1 MMANNEIISWI
12 KANPV
17 KSALILLA
25 IGIGF
30 YIIDSGISS
39 ANRAKNLI
47 INHASKINK
56 EGGKLKAE
64 VSARIDGV
72 QKAFKE
78 IDAITERFRFD
89 KKLRDENDSFQ
100 KGQSINARYESKRQE
115 IFTILSHNESMLKN
129 IKANIDKEKE
139 QNHEFAKKYIDFPE
153 YRRLIVTIYENIAY
167 TFDENG
173 FLLYFHNCEF
183 FTKNLSGSKVGCVIS
198 EEYSQY
204 NRPLERKQEIE
215 NLVKKL
221 GDIYL
226 TTSADERANKTQV
239 IYNYIKK
246 TYFTEVEEDWGVRWA
261 RSYGDYAAKAL
272 LPYKAFIEEIIN
284 AQRHID
290 GTEAQEYLKENAWGR
305 CIERNSKYDI
315 KNKTRS
321 RKRVEELKNNFPW
334 KEKNTAFGRAEKHD
348 CDRCQDDIDGTG
360 ILNQGKSSVTQ
371 YNLLENQTSVRVLL
385 RLMETNKDFGVKDD
399 E

>member
-1 MMANNEIISWI
+1 MMKNNEIVSWI
-12 KANPV
+12 KANPA

-25 IGIGF
+25 IGVGF
-30 YIIDSGISS
+30 YLIDSSISS

-47 INHASKINK
+47 TNHASKIER
-56 EGGKLKAE
+56 EGGKLKTE

-78 IDAITERFRFD
+78 IDAITERFKFD
-89 KKLRDENDSFQ
+89 KKLRNENDSFRET
-100 KGQSINARYESKRQE
+100 QSGNARYERKRQE
-115 IFTILSHNESMLKN
+115 IFSALSHNENMLKN
-129 IKANIDKEKE
+129 LKAKIGANSE
-139 QNHEFAKKYIDFPE
+139 NHKKNYIDLPE
-153 YRRLIVTIYENIAY
+153 YRRLIVTIYENIAHI
-167 TFDENG
+167 FDVNESLAYFEHCDYFESNFNG
-173 FLLYFHNCEF
+173 AA
-183 FTKNLSGSKVGCVIS
+183 SCVINFS
-198 EEYSQY
+198 EYHHY
-204 NRPLERKQEIE
+204 NNPLARKQEIE

-239 IYNYIKK
+239 IYSDIKK

-272 LPYKAFIEEIIN
+272 LPYESFIWEIIN
-284 AQRHID
+284 AQRQID
-290 GTEAQEYLKENAWGR
+290 VKEAQEYLKENAWSR
-305 CIERNSKYDI
+305 CIAFFSKRKIESNERSI
-315 KNKTRS
+315 KRAN
-321 RKRVEELKNNFPW
+321 ELANNFPW
-334 KEKNTAFGRAEKHD
+334 KENAVSKGEIEKRHFSE
-348 CDRCQDDIDGTG
+348 CENKLNATG
-360 ILNQGKSSVTQ
+360 FYRGESNISQ

>member
-1 MMANNEIISWI
+1 MRNNEIVSWI
-12 KANPV
+12 KANPA

-25 IGIGF
+25 IGIMF
-30 YIIDSGISS
+30 YIIDSSISS

-47 INHASKINK
+47 TSHASKIDR

-78 IDAITERFRFD
+78 IDAITERFKFD
-89 KKLRDENDSFQ
+89 KKLRNENDSFRET
-100 KGQSINARYESKRQE
+100 QSGNARYESKRQE
-115 IFTILSHNESMLKN
+115 IFSVLSHNENMLKN
-129 IKANIDKEKE
+129 LKAKIGANSE
-139 QNHEFAKKYIDFPE
+139 NHKKNYIDLPE
-153 YRRLIVTIYENIAY
+153 YRRLIVTIYENIAHI
-167 TFDENG
+167 FDVNKSLAYFEHCDYFESNFNG
-173 FLLYFHNCEF
+173 AA
-183 FTKNLSGSKVGCVIS
+183 SCVINSS
-198 EEYSQY
+198 EYHHY
-204 NRPLERKQEIE
+204 NHPLARKQEIE

-239 IYNYIKK
+239 IYNDIKK

-284 AQRHID
+284 AQRQID
-290 GTEAQEYLKENAWGR
+290 VKEAQEYLKENAWSR
-305 CIERNSKYDI
+305 CITWYNKISINKI
-315 KNKTRS
+315 KDKTRTF
-321 RKRVEELKNNFPW
+321 KRASELANNFPW
-334 KEKNTAFGRAEKHD
+334 KEKDISTSNSEDHDFRACED
-348 CDRCQDDIDGTG
+348 EINATG
-360 ILNQGKSSVTQ
+360 LDSGKSSVTP

>member
-1 MMANNEIISWI
+1 MRNNEIVNWI
-12 KANPV
+12 KANSA

-25 IGIGF
+25 IGIMF
-30 YIIDSGISS
+30 YIIDSSISS

-47 INHASKINK
+47 TSHASKIDR

-78 IDAITERFRFD
+78 IDAITERFKFD
-89 KKLRDENDSFQ
+89 KKLRNENDSFRET
-100 KGQSINARYESKRQE
+100 QSGNARYESKRQE
-115 IFTILSHNESMLKN
+115 IFSVLSHNENMLKN
-129 IKANIDKEKE
+129 LKAKIRANSE
-139 QNHEFAKKYIDFPE
+139 NHKKNYIDLPE
-153 YRRLIVTIYENIAY
+153 YRRLIVTIYENIAHI
-167 TFDENG
+167 FNENE
-173 FLLYFHNCEF
+173 FLFYFRNCEYF
-183 FTKNLSGSKVGCVIS
+183 KIDWRGEAGCVRS
-198 EEYSQY
+198 REYSQY
-204 NRPLERKQEIE
+204 NRPLARKQEIE

-239 IYNYIKK
+239 IYNDIKK

-272 LPYKAFIEEIIN
+272 LPYESFIWEIIN
-284 AQRHID
+284 AQRQI
-290 GTEAQEYLKENAWGR
+290 GVKEAKEYLKENAWSR
-305 CIERNSKYDI
+305 CIERYSKYSIED
-315 KNKTRS
+315 KTRS
-321 RKRVEELKNNFPW
+321 KKRVEEIKNNFPW
-334 KEKNTAFGRAEKHD
+334 KKKNICVGRVEKYD
-348 CDRCQDDIDGTG
+348 CDSCQDDVDGTG
-360 ILNQGKSSVTQ
+360 IFDQGKSNITQ